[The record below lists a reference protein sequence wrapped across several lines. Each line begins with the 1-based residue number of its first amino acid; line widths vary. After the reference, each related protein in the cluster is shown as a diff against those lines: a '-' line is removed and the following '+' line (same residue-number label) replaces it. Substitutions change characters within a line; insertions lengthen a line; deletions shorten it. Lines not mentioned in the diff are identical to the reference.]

1 MLKLIFFQLICKS
14 TTLFSHTLIYISFY
28 DLLTRKIPE
37 PNTCNRQAVAYSV
50 LIKCADLCKS
60 VRYCHIVCCR
70 KYTLVIFVKIIC
82 GIMIVNN
89 E

>member
-1 MLKLIFFQLICKS
+1 MLKLIFFQLDCKN

-50 LIKCADLCKS
+50 LIKCAD
-60 VRYCHIVCCR
+60 
-70 KYTLVIFVKIIC
+70 F
-82 GIMIVNN
+82 
-89 E
+89 